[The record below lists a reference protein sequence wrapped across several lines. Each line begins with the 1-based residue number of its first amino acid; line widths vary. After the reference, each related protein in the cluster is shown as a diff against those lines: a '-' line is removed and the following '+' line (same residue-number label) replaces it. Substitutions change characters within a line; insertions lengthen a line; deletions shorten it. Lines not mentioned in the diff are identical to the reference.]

1 MSMNFAPSP
10 VHRMTPAPP
19 SLRKDRRGDAPAVA
33 PATAETEVTDR
44 RRPRLLLSAARH
56 GLSLYR
62 RDRDLPRLLTLGES
76 RMPPLDALF
85 AAEARF
91 ETARRSGTASYS
103 FARHIEVLIALLAE
117 LRLTLTA

>member
-1 MSMNFAPSP
+1 MTCNFTLPRAVHP
-10 VHRMTPAPP
+10 VLPEDGP
-19 SLRKDRRGDAPAVA
+19 
-33 PATAETEVTDR
+33 TDR
-44 RRPRLLLSAARH
+44 RRPRLLMTAARH

-62 RDRDLPRLLTLGES
+62 RERDLPRFVTLGES
-76 RMPPLDALF
+76 RMPPLDALY

-91 ETARRSGTASYS
+91 EAARRKGSATYS

>member
-1 MSMNFAPSP
+1 MSVNFAPAP
-10 VHRMTPAPP
+10 ADARALRPAP
-19 SLRKDRRGDAPAVA
+19 LTD
-33 PATAETEVTDR
+33 EVSDR

-62 RDRDLPRLLTLGES
+62 RDRDLQRLLTSAES

-85 AAEARF
+85 TAEARC
-91 ETARRSGTASYS
+91 EAARRNGAATYS

-117 LRLTLTA
+117 LRLTLAA

>member
-1 MSMNFAPSP
+1 MSFSFAPTSQAARP
-10 VHRMTPAPP
+10 VPVPAPVP
-19 SLRKDRRGDAPAVA
+19 APV
-33 PATAETEVTDR
+33 PDQVTDR

-62 RDRDLPRLLTLGES
+62 RDRDLPRLLTLAES

-85 AAEARF
+85 TAEARI
-91 ETARRSGTASYS
+91 ETARRNGAATYS

-117 LRLTLTA
+117 LRLTLRA